1 MSYKKL
7 NVTAKLASYNAR
19 SRKSD
24 SARLTEQFNGDFS
37 QSHISNVLSGRRRNA
52 EIINAA
58 YRMASRRMK
67 NSEIIAA

>member
-1 MSYKKL
+1 MNYKKL

-19 SRKSD
+19 RRKTD
-24 SARLTEQFNGDFS
+24 SARLTEQFGGDFS

-58 YRMASRRMK
+58 YKMASRRIK
-67 NSEIIAA
+67 NSQKASA

>member
-52 EIINAA
+52 
-58 YRMASRRMK
+58 
-67 NSEIIAA
+67 

>member
-1 MSYKKL
+1 MNYKKL
-7 NVTAKLASYNAR
+7 NGPAKLASYNAR

-24 SARLTEQFNGDFS
+24 STRLTEQFKGDFT
-37 QSHISNVLSGRRRNA
+37 QSHISNVLAGRRYNV

-67 NSEIIAA
+67 NSEIAA